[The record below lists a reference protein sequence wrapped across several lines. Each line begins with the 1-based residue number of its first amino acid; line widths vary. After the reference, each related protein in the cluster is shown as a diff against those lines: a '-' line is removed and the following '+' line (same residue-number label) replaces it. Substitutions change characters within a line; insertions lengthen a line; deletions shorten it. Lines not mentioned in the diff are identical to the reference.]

1 MRIEEIDKNF
11 KPISFCGKEDVV
23 FVDKVLKKC
32 EKIVYGNRILYLY
45 YQNID
50 SITHKSDISQMKKSW
65 KYNVEYFYEGSLKEF
80 PDLVEAARCKQFL
93 MALDFG
99 CRIWGIDKEF
109 EYELLKFIKKVAWRV
124 LCNSE
129 NKTFHRILAFLSC
142 ISIRGT
148 VYICRLYNRL
158 KFMLKIQQKKA
169 V

>member
-1 MRIEEIDKNF
+1 L
-11 KPISFCGKEDVV
+11 PALKE
-23 FVDKVLKKC
+23 LKK
-32 EKIVYGNRILYLY
+32 RDL
-45 YQNID
+45 ID
-50 SITHKSDISQMKKSW
+50 DNAFFSLVGGEPTI
-65 KYNVEYFYEGSLKEF
+65 LKEF